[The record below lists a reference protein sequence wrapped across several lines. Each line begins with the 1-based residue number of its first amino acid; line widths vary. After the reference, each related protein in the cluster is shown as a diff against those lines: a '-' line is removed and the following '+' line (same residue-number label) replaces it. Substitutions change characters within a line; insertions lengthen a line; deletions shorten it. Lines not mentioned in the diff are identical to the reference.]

1 MASNKMKFP
10 KIYRFI
16 TEKRK
21 REVLKVL
28 KTQGFIFA
36 FLVSLLFILIF
47 SFDLLNNIRKEK
59 QITEVRKELEKEAKV
74 WQEIA
79 NKYQGYKDAYFQLGL
94 IQYKLGNFDR
104 AKYYLDKALFIDP
117 NFKEARKLQKIIVE
131 ERLLF

>member
-10 KIYRFI
+10 KIYRFF

-21 REVLKVL
+21 REVLKAL
-28 KTQGFIFA
+28 KTQVFIFA
-36 FLVSLLFILIF
+36 FLASLLFILIF
-47 SFDLLNNIRKEK
+47 SLDLLNNIRKEK
-59 QITEVRKELEKEAKV
+59 QITEVRRELEKEAKV

-79 NKYQGYKDAYFQLGL
+79 NKYQGYKDAYFQLAL

-104 AKYYLDKALFIDP
+104 AKYYLSKALFIDP